1 VIWCAAMKSSDIKTV
16 ICMKWGTRYGADFAN
31 RLYSMVRRHVSGDL
45 RFVCFTDDGSELDAG
60 IEALPLPEMELPH
73 AIAWTPWRKLA
84 LWQAELFDLAGD
96 VLFLDLDIVVTG
108 SLDEFFTH
116 SPGEY
121 CVIHNWT
128 QPHKTVGNTSVFRF
142 PVGKHTHI
150 YDRMAADPEG
160 VLAQY
165 GIEQQYI
172 SGEIDNQVFWPAQ
185 WCVSFKHSCVPA
197 WPLNFLRVPSMP
209 ENARI
214 VVFSGYPDPDQAL
227 VGEYPV
233 KAAWKKLYK
242 HVRPTPWIAEHWR

>member
-1 VIWCAAMKSSDIKTV
+1 MSDKLVKNV

-31 RLYSMVRRHVSGDL
+31 RLYAMVRRQLTGDL
-45 RFVCFTDDGSELDAG
+45 RFVCFTDDASELDPG
-60 IEALPLPEMELPH
+60 IEALPLPEMELPER
-73 AIAWTPWRKLA
+73 IARTPWRKLT
-84 LWQAELFDLAGD
+84 LWQARLADLEGD
-96 VLFLDLDIVVTG
+96 ALFLDLDIVVTG
-108 SLDEFFTH
+108 SLDDLFTF
-116 SPGEY
+116 SPGDY

-128 QPHKTVGNTSVFRF
+128 QPKKTVGNTSVFRF
-142 PVGKHTHI
+142 PIGGHTHI

-165 GIEQQYI
+165 RIEQQYI
-172 SGEIDNQVFWPAQ
+172 SGEIAKQVFWPAE
-185 WCVSFKHSCVPA
+185 WCISFKQSCVPA
-197 WPLNFLRVPSMP
+197 WPMNFVSSP
-209 ENARI
+209 ELPPTARI